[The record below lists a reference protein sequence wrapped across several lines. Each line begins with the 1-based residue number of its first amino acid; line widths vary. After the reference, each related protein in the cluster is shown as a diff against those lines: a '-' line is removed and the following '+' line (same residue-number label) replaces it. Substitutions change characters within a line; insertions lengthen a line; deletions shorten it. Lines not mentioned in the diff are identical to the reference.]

1 MSLTVTNPSY
11 DRVFPMYAWR
21 DNNIRLV
28 LTQGEG
34 ATTLDGEAVRI
45 KAPRFQLRDDQGI
58 IDLSNSPVVS
68 FALTRPDKSEDLLAC
83 TIISA
88 ANGII
93 SCPITAS
100 ATAIAGQAVGEI
112 RVSSTN
118 GTLKFNGVHAF
129 IYAGV
134 SDSAAAQSTRFSA
147 LVEALQKVATIT
159 GEGSEEGTVTVQLD
173 DVIAEN
179 GLNPVASGII
189 YDYLV
194 DNYYTKTQMD
204 TALGT
209 KAGVATTLA
218 GYGITDGMKYVEI
231 AGNDPTSVDSCTA
244 QNTLY
249 KVYIESDVATH
260 SNYSLI
266 CITSYTKKVQ
276 YAFTRHGFIIY
287 RGKSGTDDWDDWDYL
302 PTHTQ
307 VSKAIREAVISG
319 FFGIEVNS
327 EYDKTYN
334 VHNDDIDSYYNKTPK
349 VNDDYEESYIDED
362 FTTLTV
368 SRADRPNSL
377 SLAKPSGAAKIV
389 FRDTV
394 TQQEWSESV
403 SGSSHDVKNLIPNHP
418 YYYTFYNASN
428 AVLQSGR
435 ITPTGWVRM
444 IDAGGDTFNVRDLGG
459 WACDGGSLKYGLIY
473 RGCRLNGSNMTL
485 TSNQIVYLKDVLG
498 IRDEI
503 DLRSDSNA
511 SGITDTALGVKVD
524 YVRKPVLY
532 YQNSISDSSSASNY
546 AFLIKRIAKNV
557 KEGKPSYIHCSS
569 GADRTGQL
577 SAIIEAVCGVSQT
590 NLDRDYEL
598 TSFASEIDG
607 GGRMITRRR
616 NSSTNADW
624 KTFIGAI
631 MSLDG
636 TGLKDK
642 VIKFLVRNGVTI
654 DEINTLRAYFIDGNP
669 AKISAPYGTATI
681 TKTLVNVVLDND
693 INTVDLYQPFETT
706 LSPIN
711 SCALYS
717 VTVTMGG
724 TDVTASYYS
733 GGKISIPKVTGNIV
747 ITAVGVNTAT
757 TITSFTAL
765 SSGWVDGSYDM
776 DSGMPANTPVN
787 TMVDIYIDGTVYNQ
801 LLADGCSGLYVSTD
815 TTDTPTFTLHAIG
828 NTPTAD
834 ITVQLILRQ
843 LAEV

>member
-1 MSLTVTNPSY
+1 M
-11 DRVFPMYAWR
+11 
-21 DNNIRLV
+21 
-28 LTQGEG
+28 
-34 ATTLDGEAVRI
+34 
-45 KAPRFQLRDDQGI
+45 
-58 IDLSNSPVVS
+58 
-68 FALTRPDKSEDLLAC
+68 
-83 TIISA
+83 
-88 ANGII
+88 
-93 SCPITAS
+93 
-100 ATAIAGQAVGEI
+100 
-112 RVSSTN
+112 
-118 GTLKFNGVHAF
+118 
-129 IYAGV
+129 
-134 SDSAAAQSTRFSA
+134 
-147 LVEALQKVATIT
+147 
-159 GEGSEEGTVTVQLD
+159 
-173 DVIAEN
+173 
-179 GLNPVASGII
+179 
-189 YDYLV
+189 
-194 DNYYTKTQMD
+194 
-204 TALGT
+204 
-209 KAGVATTLA
+209 
-218 GYGITDGMKYVEI
+218 
-231 AGNDPTSVDSCTA
+231 
-244 QNTLY
+244 
-249 KVYIESDVATH
+249 
-260 SNYSLI
+260 
-266 CITSYTKKVQ
+266 
-276 YAFTRHGFIIY
+276 
-287 RGKSGTDDWDDWDYL
+287 
-302 PTHTQ
+302 
-307 VSKAIREAVISG
+307 
-319 FFGIEVNS
+319 
-327 EYDKTYN
+327 
-334 VHNDDIDSYYNKTPK
+334 
-349 VNDDYEESYIDED
+349 NDDYEESYIDED

-368 SRADRPNSL
+368 SRADRPNPL

-435 ITPTGWVRM
+435 VTPTGRVRM
-444 IDAGGDTFNVRDLGG
+444 IDIGGDTFNVRDLGG

-473 RGCRLNGSNMTL
+473 RGCRLNGSDMTL
-485 TSNQIVYLKDVLG
+485 TSDQIVYLKDVLG

-598 TSFASEIDG
+598 TSFASEING
-607 GGRMITRRR
+607 SGRMITRRR
-616 NSSTNADW
+616 NASTNADW

-681 TKTLVNVVLDND
+681 AKTLVNVVLDND

-706 LSPIN
+706 LSPTN